1 MTTFASYEELR
12 EFAATQADEHSK
24 FSRVENK
31 LSNRPDL
38 HAFLLLDQ
46 LCPGDRDMVCAAT
59 HDVIYLDPDTEALAR
74 VITPEQVIELI
85 RCCVRF
91 ESEGLEMF
99 A

>member
-1 MTTFASYEELR
+1 MSTFASYEELR
-12 EFAATQADEHSK
+12 EFADAQADEHSK
-24 FSRVENK
+24 FARVEHK
-31 LSNRPDL
+31 RSSRPDL

-59 HDVIYLDPDTEALAR
+59 HDVIYLDTDTDELAE
-74 VITPEQVIELI
+74 VITQEQVIELI

-91 ESEGLEMF
+91 EREGLEMF